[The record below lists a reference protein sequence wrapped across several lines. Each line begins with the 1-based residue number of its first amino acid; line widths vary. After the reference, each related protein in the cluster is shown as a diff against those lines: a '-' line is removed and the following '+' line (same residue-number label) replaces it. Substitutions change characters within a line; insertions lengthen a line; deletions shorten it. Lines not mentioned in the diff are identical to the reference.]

1 MIKRVKRIG
10 AIVLGF
16 ILALGT
22 KVFGA
27 DALLSGGGF
36 EPAYGVYPVE
46 TEVGS
51 IEKFLPLLKVLSI
64 FIIPVILIIGL
75 FVYVRKNKDNA
86 NKSEK
91 VEIAKIMYKGLLV
104 LLIIAIIVVIA
115 LYVLGI
121 IEV

>member
-27 DALLSGGGF
+27 DALFSGGGV
-36 EPAYGVYPVE
+36 EPAYGVFPVE
-46 TEVGS
+46 TSPV
-51 IEKFLPLLKVLSI
+51 EKFLPLLKVLSI

-91 VEIAKIMYKGLLV
+91 VEIAKIMYKSLLV

-115 LYVLGI
+115 TYVLGI
-121 IEV
+121 I

>member
-1 MIKRVKRIG
+1 MLKRIKRIG

-22 KVFGA
+22 KVFGL
-27 DALLSGGGF
+27 DA
-36 EPAYGVYPVE
+36 PVYGVVDPESALDYGVFPVE
-46 TEVGS
+46 TS
-51 IEKFLPLLKVLSI
+51 PIEKFLPLLKVLSI

-91 VEIAKIMYKGLLV
+91 VEIAKIMYKSLLV
-104 LLIIAIIVVIA
+104 LLIIAIIVIIA
-115 LYVLGI
+115 LYALGI
-121 IEV
+121 I

>member
-1 MIKRVKRIG
+1 MLKRIKRIG

-22 KVFGA
+22 KAFGL
-27 DALLSGGGF
+27 DA
-36 EPAYGVYPVE
+36 PVYGVVDPESALDYGVFPVE
-46 TEVGS
+46 TS
-51 IEKFLPLLKVLSI
+51 PIEKFLPLLKVLFI

-91 VEIAKIMYKGLLV
+91 VEIAKIMYKSLLV
-104 LLIIAIIVVIA
+104 LLIIAIVGVIA
-115 LYVLGI
+115 TYVWGI
-121 IEV
+121 I

>member
-1 MIKRVKRIG
+1 MLKRIKRIG

-22 KVFGA
+22 KAFGL
-27 DALLSGGGF
+27 DA
-36 EPAYGVYPVE
+36 PVYGVVDPESALDYGVFPVE
-46 TEVGS
+46 TS
-51 IEKFLPLLKVLSI
+51 PIEKFLPLLKVLFI

-91 VEIAKIMYKGLLV
+91 VEIAKIMYKSLLV
-104 LLIIAIIVVIA
+104 LLIIAIIVVIV
-115 LYVLGI
+115 LYALGI
-121 IEV
+121 I

>member
-1 MIKRVKRIG
+1 MLKRIKRIG

-22 KVFGA
+22 KAFGL
-27 DALLSGGGF
+27 DA
-36 EPAYGVYPVE
+36 PVYGVVDPESALDYGVFPVE
-46 TEVGS
+46 TS
-51 IEKFLPLLKVLSI
+51 PIEKFLPLLKVLFI

-91 VEIAKIMYKGLLV
+91 VEIAKIMYKSLLV
-104 LLIIAIIVVIA
+104 LLIIAIVVVIA
-115 LYVLGI
+115 TYVLGI
-121 IEV
+121 I